1 MFRLFR
7 RKPLPAPPEDRDAA
21 INEPPQSEWRQ
32 AVTMATERVQ
42 LIIDAAERVAAGI
55 REDAEEQAARYVDD
69 ARRRAEELTS
79 DRIRLISQTSDSLLE
94 QARNVKAQSEE
105 LLSALQDAAA
115 KITAAA
121 SDVSPTIEPPA
132 GQPGGTA
139 APRPNGRTRPNE
151 TSAPAPEWP
160 PEGDSPPPPPEQV
173 EGGRAN
179 GDPWLLATQMAVA
192 GADPAQIEERLREVG
207 VEDPRP
213 ILDRVLSDT

>member
-7 RKPLPAPPEDRDAA
+7 RKPLLTPPEDRAA
-21 INEPPQSEWRQ
+21 VVDEATHEPPESEWRE
-32 AVTMATERVQ
+32 AVTMATDRVQ

-55 REDAEEQAARYVDD
+55 RDDAENQARRYVDD

-94 QARNVKAQSEE
+94 QARAVKAQSEE
-105 LLSALQDAAA
+105 LLSALQAAAA

-121 SDVSPTIEPPA
+121 SDVSPTIEPTNESS
-132 GQPGGTA
+132 PGPT
-139 APRPNGRTRPNE
+139 
-151 TSAPAPEWP
+151 EWP

-173 EGGRAN
+173 EGARAN

-192 GADPAQIEERLREVG
+192 GADLAEIEERLREVG